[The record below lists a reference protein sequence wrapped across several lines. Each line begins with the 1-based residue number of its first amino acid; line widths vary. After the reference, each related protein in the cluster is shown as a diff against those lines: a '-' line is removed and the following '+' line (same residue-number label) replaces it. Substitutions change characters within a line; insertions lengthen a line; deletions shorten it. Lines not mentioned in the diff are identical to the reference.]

1 MLVKEVFYLMKN
13 KEFIEKEMLKHNHL
27 LSAYACPDSEAIY
40 FQENTEDIR
49 SPFFRDTDR
58 IIYSLAFIRYQNKTQ
73 VFSNQEH
80 DHISRRMIHVQFVS
94 KIARTIGRGL
104 GLNEDLI
111 EAASLGHDLGHV
123 PYGHVGES
131 ILSKISLEYNEGY
144 FNHNIESVRAL
155 MNIENYGNG
164 LNISL
169 QVLDAIMCHNGEF
182 ALGKYEPRPKTKEE
196 FLSEYSK
203 SYQDKKTILE
213 LKPMT
218 LEGCVVRVSDL
229 IAYLGRDIDDA
240 IRLNLLKKE
249 DIPRSITNVLGST
262 TKEIVG
268 TCVLDILKNSYGKN
282 YILLSDD
289 VFKAIEELK
298 QFNYTHIYNKSESAR
313 NKEQLEIMFRKLFQQ
328 YVKDLETNNIDSNIV
343 SSYLKNMSTTYK
355 ENNTIYRIVI
365 DYIAGMT
372 DDYFLSEY
380 NKLN

>member
-1 MLVKEVFYLMKN
+1 MRN

-169 QVLDAIMCHNGEF
+169 QVLDTIMCHNGEF

-196 FLSEYSK
+196 FLNEYFK

-289 VFKAIEELK
+289 VFKAIKELK